1 MGRDLSFSARS
12 EIMDPELIKKKREY
26 EAQKARTKLA
36 LRNCTICGA
45 ANAKLCRGCGT
56 TAYCSEACQ
65 KVDWRNRGHK
75 KACKKIRDDRA
86 AEAARAKAPTRPPSP
101 PRDVF
106 YGPAPRSHADEVRA
120 RIAAEHEAAR
130 ARREANPEREPMS
143 TRYGSRCPFCLEDWD
158 VNEPTALQLCCCQK
172 ICVSCMDKT
181 YGKPCPLCRM
191 PCPSRDAEALAM
203 IRRHVE
209 NDVPEAMTYLG
220 NAYRE
225 GQYGLVKSMKKTAR
239 LYKRAVELGNVEAM
253 LSLGGCYSKGFGVKL
268 DKKKAERLVRMAADR
283 GDAMAQAKVAILCE
297 KVLEQ
302 PSQAFRLMKLAAEQG
317 YTKAEAKLGQYF
329 LTGVGVEADLDQAK
343 HWFARAAAKGHER
356 AREKLAELN
365 AA

>member
-1 MGRDLSFSARS
+1 
-12 EIMDPELIKKKREY
+12 MDPELIKKKREY

-36 LRNCTICGA
+36 LKNCTICGA

-65 KVDWRNRGHK
+65 KVDWRDRGHK

-86 AEAARAKAPTRPPSP
+86 AEAARAEAPTPPPSP

-130 ARREANPEREPMS
+130 ARREANPVPEPQS
-143 TRYGSRCPFCLEDWD
+143 ARYGSRCPFCLEDWD

-172 ICVSCMDKT
+172 VCVSCAHKT
-181 YGKPCPLCRM
+181 FGKPCPLCRV
-191 PCPSRDAEALAM
+191 PYPRSNAEALARV
-203 IRRHVE
+203 RRHVE

-220 NAYRE
+220 NAYRD
-225 GQYGLVKSMKKTAR
+225 GQIGLVISMKKATR
-239 LYKRAVELGNVEAM
+239 LYKRAVELGNTTAM
-253 LSLGGCYSKGFGVKL
+253 LSLGSCYRLGLGVKM
-268 DKKKAERLVRMAADR
+268 DRKKMEQLWRMAADR
-283 GDAMAQAKVAILCE
+283 GQALAQAKVALLCE
-297 KVLEQ
+297 QELGR
-302 PSQAFRLMKLAAEQG
+302 PSEAFRLMKLAAEQG
-317 YTKAEAKLGQYF
+317 YTMAESKLGSYF
-329 LTGVGVEADLDQAK
+329 QHGFGVEADLDKAK
-343 HWFARAAAKGHER
+343 IWVARAAAKGHEL
-356 AREKLAELN
+356 ARQKLADLN